1 MSDITLTPS
10 SHEKHTLESLNL
22 VKEHSGLTESCVR
35 FSTFINDQDPTNPNK
50 YMLLTVDL
58 EKNYIA
64 ITCKTD
70 RYFYCFKLDKNENLT
85 ADELDLTQKM
95 LKFVYYNNPKFA
107 YTKGLT
113 TDEIK
118 HLKNTQKAILTRKKA
133 DITLTKDGQ
142 IKISD
147 FTEPDLENAIKQLD
161 EAGL

>member
-35 FSTFINDQDPTNPNK
+35 FSTFVNDQDPTNPNK
-50 YMLLTVDL
+50 YMLLTVNL

-64 ITCKTD
+64 LTCKTN
-70 RYFYCFKLDKNENLT
+70 RYFYCFKLDKAENLT
-85 ADELDLTQKM
+85 ADELDLTLKM
-95 LKFVYYNNPKFA
+95 LKFVYYNNSKSA
-107 YTKGLT
+107 YTKELT
-113 TDEIK
+113 EDEIK
-118 HLKNTQKAILTRKKA
+118 RLKATQKAILTRKKA
-133 DITLTKDGQ
+133 DVTLTEDGQ

-147 FTEPDLENAIKQLD
+147 FTEPNLENAIKLLD